1 MRFLASYVTA
11 GRWQAV
17 LVTAVTALLTPLLP
31 FLSLLSGGVVSLIT
45 LKVGPLQA
53 LQLMGLAMLA
63 VMLLSVFLPSG
74 AVLGLVILVM
84 VWLPVWGLS
93 VNLRRSAD
101 QGRSVLL
108 ASLFGAMLVVV
119 FHLSLDSPGQWWEP
133 FLLEYFAPVMEQLDQ
148 AERAQFAQSLGQI
161 ATVLTGLIAT
171 ALAVSLLLSL
181 MLGRWWQAMLVN
193 PGGFGEEFRALKIG
207 RTPTLAI
214 LLLVTVAFLSGAE
227 GLGQDLFMVAMLPFL
242 LQGTAL
248 MHALVKQSG
257 ASRGWLFGMYL
268 LLVLAGPVA
277 LLLAVA
283 GALDNWFDFR
293 AYASPKGGAGDS

>member
-1 MRFLASYVTA
+1 MRFLASYVTK

-17 LVTAVTALLTPLLP
+17 LVTALSALLTPLLP

-53 LQLMGLAMLA
+53 LLLMGLAMLA
-63 VMLLSVFLPSG
+63 VMLLSLLLPVG
-74 AVLGLVILVM
+74 PALALVVLVM
-84 VWLPVWGLS
+84 IWLPVWGLS
-93 VNLRRSAD
+93 VNLRRTAD
-101 QGRSVLL
+101 QGRSVVL
-108 ASLFGAMLVVV
+108 ATLFGTILVMV
-119 FHLSLDSPGQWWEP
+119 FYLSLDNPSQWWEP
-133 FLLEYFAPVMEQLDQ
+133 FLLEYFAPVLEQLEQ
-148 AERAQFAQSLGQI
+148 AERLQFEQSLGQI
-161 ATVLTGLIAT
+161 ATVITGISA
-171 ALAVSLLLSL
+171 AGLAISLLLSL

-207 RTPTLAI
+207 STPTVVI
-214 LLLVTVAFLSGAE
+214 LLVVTAAFLSGAE
-227 GLGQDLFMVAMLPFL
+227 GLGQDLFMVALLPFL
-242 LQGTAL
+242 AQGTAV
-248 MHALVKQSG
+248 MHALVKLSG
-257 ASRGWLFGMYL
+257 ASRAWLFGMYV